1 MSVESFVGRRRELE
15 SLERRLHMVRA
26 DRRGK
31 AVTIRGRRQVGKS
44 RLVEQ
49 FCRTVGC
56 PYVYFQASRGVS
68 PTESLGEFVA
78 AIRESSLPA
87 AADLPAQPPGGWLD
101 AFKLLSL
108 VLPDDSPSIIVI
120 DELPW
125 LLQQDTKLEGQLQ
138 TAWDRHLSS
147 TPLLLIL
154 IGSDLHMMAT
164 FTGYDRPF
172 YGRSDQLVIDPLN
185 PAETATMTG
194 LTGADAVDAYLI
206 TGGFPG
212 LCRAWPAGTPPPD
225 FLATQCADP
234 ASPLFTAGE
243 SMVNSEFPNPDQTRR
258 VLEAIGHG
266 ERTFTNIA
274 KAASSSPGD
283 PVKGGALGPVLQRLQ
298 DKHAVTADSPL
309 ATTPGNGG
317 KLYRICDPYLRLYL
331 AVLARAHEDVK
342 RDRPDLALRRIT
354 RQWESWRGRA
364 VEPVIREA
372 LSRAA
377 DALPWP
383 DAEAV
388 GGWWPRTFN
397 PETDLIGADR
407 APVARTIFYTGS
419 IKWLDSAFDRHDH
432 TALVRDSARVP
443 GVAPGRTG
451 LVVASRS
458 GVTPGLPLDV
468 AWGPD
473 DILAAWR

>member
-1 MSVESFVGRRRELE
+1 MIAQSFVGRRRELA
-15 SLERRLHMVRA
+15 SLSRRLESVTR
-26 DRRGK
+26 DRQGK

-44 RLVEQ
+44 RLVDQ
-49 FCRTVGC
+49 FCRDAGC

-68 PTESLGEFVA
+68 PTESLGEFLA

-101 AFKLLSL
+101 GFKLLSL
-108 VLPDDSPSIIVI
+108 VLPDASPSIVVV

-125 LLQQDTKLEGQLQ
+125 LLQQDSHLEGPLQ
-138 TAWDRHLSS
+138 TAWDRHLS
-147 TPLLLIL
+147 TKPMLLIL
-154 IGSDLHMMAT
+154 IGSDLHMMAA

-172 YGRSDQLVIDPLN
+172 YGRSDQLVIHPLN
-185 PAETATMTG
+185 PADTATMTT
-194 LTGADAVDAYLI
+194 LAAPDALDAYLI

-212 LCRAWPAGTPPPD
+212 LCRAWPPETAPRD
-225 FLATQCADP
+225 FLAAQCEDP
-234 ASPLFTAGE
+234 ASPLFAAGE

-274 KAASSSPGD
+274 RAASASPGD
-283 PVKGGALGPVLQRLQ
+283 PVKGGTLGPVLQRLQ
-298 DKHAVTADSPL
+298 DKHAVTADAPL

-317 KLYRICDPYLRLYL
+317 KLYRVSDPYLRLYL

-342 RDRPDLALRRIT
+342 RDRPELALRRIQ

-364 VEPVIREA
+364 IEPVVREA

-388 GGWWPRTFN
+388 GGWWPRGFD
-397 PETDLIGADR
+397 PEIDVIGADR
-407 APVARTIFYTGS
+407 APVARTVFYAGS
-419 IKWLDSAFDRHDH
+419 IKWLDSAFDRRDH
-432 TALVRDSARVP
+432 AALVRDSARVP
-443 GVAPGRTG
+443 GVAPGETG
-451 LVVASRS
+451 LVAVSRS
-458 GVTPGLPLDV
+458 GVEPGLPLDLV
-468 AWGPD
+468 WGPD
-473 DILAAWR
+473 DVLAAWR